1 MGNALKTI
9 KVGNRKKFA
18 GKIPK
23 TDENDAWMAGKWGE
37 KWNSLLP
44 QVEFNG
50 QLPFPKVNTESS
62 QKYSR
67 QSMMVSNTSAQGP
80 PSVRKGNWFD
90 KYYHPSHR

>member
-1 MGNALKTI
+1 MGNALKAI